1 MIPVPKKNVVRT
13 CTRNRIGG
21 VTEVAI
27 LKGLEIKKQK
37 PPPGRRQERAEVLM
51 HEAVREGPVV
61 TMAVT
66 IVVVILNRTG
76 VVTVHRPGVAAT
88 KEATVSVGSIVVDLH
103 RPTEMLIDGGA
114 LEIFPV
120 ICDRGILIEIGSTVL
135 SDLGLGTGS
144 GVMKI
149 DPETWSELRKATAVG
164 EMQIRLAI
172 GSVAQATRSAE
183 NQVTGIAT
191 HGEAAPVGENNLI
204 AEMVLAQSIRSC
216 RDERWACKWKL

>member
-37 PPPGRRQERAEVLM
+37 PPPGRRQERAEVLI

-88 KEATVSVGSIVVDLH
+88 KEASVRVGSIVVDLH

-120 ICDRGILIEIGSTVL
+120 ICDRGILIEIGSTGL
-135 SDLGLGTGS
+135 SDLGQGTGS
-144 GVMKI
+144 GVMEI
-149 DPETWSELRKATAVG
+149 DPETWSEVRKATAVG

-172 GSVAQATRSAE
+172 GSVAKATRSAE
-183 NQVTGIAT
+183 NQVMGIAT
-191 HGEAAPVGENNLI
+191 HGEADPVGENDLM
-204 AEMVLAQSIRSC
+204 AEMVLAQSIRAC
-216 RDERWACKWKL
+216 RDGR

>member
-1 MIPVPKKNVVRT
+1 MIPIPKKNVVRT
-13 CTRNRIGG
+13 CTRNRIEG

-37 PPPGRRQERAEVLM
+37 PPPGRRQERAEVLI

-76 VVTVHRPGVAAT
+76 VVTVHRPGVVAT
-88 KEATVSVGSIVVDLH
+88 KEASVRVGSIVVDLH

-120 ICDRGILIEIGSTVL
+120 ICDRGILIAIGSTGL
-135 SDLGLGTGS
+135 SDLGQGTGS
-144 GVMKI
+144 GVMEI
-149 DPETWSELRKATAVG
+149 DPETWSEVRKATAVG

-172 GSVAQATRSAE
+172 GSVAKATRSAE
-183 NQVTGIAT
+183 NQVMGIAT
-191 HGEAAPVGENNLI
+191 HGEADPVGENDLM
-204 AEMVLAQSIRSC
+204 AKMVLAQSIRAC
-216 RDERWACKWKL
+216 RDGR

>member
-204 AEMVLAQSIRSC
+204 AEMVLAQSNRSC

>member
-37 PPPGRRQERAEVLM
+37 PPPGRRQERAEVLI
-51 HEAVREGPVV
+51 HEAVRESPVV

-66 IVVVILNRTG
+66 SVVVILNRTG

-88 KEATVSVGSIVVDLH
+88 KEASVRVGSIVVDLH
-103 RPTEMLIDGGA
+103 RPTEMLIDEGA

-135 SDLGLGTGS
+135 SDLGQGTGS
-144 GVMKI
+144 GVMEI
-149 DPETWSELRKATAVG
+149 DPETWSEVRKATAVG

-172 GSVAQATRSAE
+172 GSVAKATRSAE
-183 NQVTGIAT
+183 NQVMGIAT
-191 HGEAAPVGENNLI
+191 HGEVDPVGENDLI
-204 AEMVLAQSIRSC
+204 AEMVLAQSISAC
-216 RDERWACKWKL
+216 RAGR

>member
-37 PPPGRRQERAEVLM
+37 PPPGRRQERAEVLI

-76 VVTVHRPGVAAT
+76 VVTVHRPGIAAT
-88 KEATVSVGSIVVDLH
+88 KEASVRVGSIVVDLH

-120 ICDRGILIEIGSTVL
+120 ICDRGILIEIGSTGL
-135 SDLGLGTGS
+135 SDLGQGTGS
-144 GVMKI
+144 GVMEI
-149 DPETWSELRKATAVG
+149 DPETWSEVRKATAVG

-172 GSVAQATRSAE
+172 GSVAKATRSAE
-183 NQVTGIAT
+183 NQVTGISILGKA
-191 HGEAAPVGENNLI
+191 GPVGENDII
-204 AEMVLAQSIRSC
+204 AEMVLAQSISAC
-216 RDERWACKWKL
+216 RDGR

>member
-1 MIPVPKKNVVRT
+1 MIPIPKKNVVRT
-13 CTRNRIGG
+13 CTRNRIEG

-37 PPPGRRQERAEVLM
+37 PPPGRRQERAEVLI

-76 VVTVHRPGVAAT
+76 VVTVHRPGVVAT
-88 KEATVSVGSIVVDLH
+88 KEASVRVGSIVVDLH

-120 ICDRGILIEIGSTVL
+120 ICDRGILIEIGSTGL
-135 SDLGLGTGS
+135 SDLGQGTGS
-144 GVMKI
+144 GVMEI
-149 DPETWSELRKATAVG
+149 DPETWSEVRKATAVG

-172 GSVAQATRSAE
+172 GSVAKATRSAE
-183 NQVTGIAT
+183 NQVMGIAT
-191 HGEAAPVGENNLI
+191 HGEADPVGENDLM
-204 AEMVLAQSIRSC
+204 AEMVLAQSIRAC
-216 RDERWACKWKL
+216 RDGR

>member
-37 PPPGRRQERAEVLM
+37 PPPGRRQERAEVLI

-76 VVTVHRPGVAAT
+76 VVTVHRPGVVAT
-88 KEATVSVGSIVVDLH
+88 KEASVRVGSIVVDLH

-120 ICDRGILIEIGSTVL
+120 ICDRGILIEIGSTGL
-135 SDLGLGTGS
+135 SDLGQGTGS
-144 GVMKI
+144 GVMEI
-149 DPETWSELRKATAVG
+149 DPETWSEVRKATAVG

-172 GSVAQATRSAE
+172 GSVAKATRSAE
-183 NQVTGIAT
+183 NQVMGIAT
-191 HGEAAPVGENNLI
+191 HGEADPVGENDLM
-204 AEMVLAQSIRSC
+204 AEMVLAQSIRAC
-216 RDERWACKWKL
+216 RDGR

>member
-1 MIPVPKKNVVRT
+1 MIPIPKKNVVRT
-13 CTRNRIGG
+13 CTRNRIEG

-37 PPPGRRQERAEVLM
+37 PPPGRRQERAEVLI

-76 VVTVHRPGVAAT
+76 VVTVHRPGVVAT
-88 KEATVSVGSIVVDLH
+88 KEASVRVGSIVVDLH

-120 ICDRGILIEIGSTVL
+120 ICDRGILIEIGSTGL
-135 SDLGLGTGS
+135 SDLGQGTGS
-144 GVMKI
+144 GVMEI
-149 DPETWSELRKATAVG
+149 DPETWSEVRKATAVG

-172 GSVAQATRSAE
+172 GSVAKATRSAE
-183 NQVTGIAT
+183 NQVMGIAT
-191 HGEAAPVGENNLI
+191 HGEADPVGENDLM
-204 AEMVLAQSIRSC
+204 AEMVLAQSISAC
-216 RDERWACKWKL
+216 RDWR